1 MKIHNYGN
9 DYVQAR
15 KFKEVNNA
23 GNRIAKD
30 EPTTSREVYP
40 KAIEAPKEEEA
51 KTKKNS
57 KKRQNNSDNV

>member
-15 KFKEVNNA
+15 KFKGINNA

-30 EPTTSREVYP
+30 EPTAPREVRSET
-40 KAIEAPKEEEA
+40 AETQKEGA
-51 KTKKNS
+51 KTKKAS
-57 KKRQNNSDNV
+57 KKKDNSDNI

>member
-15 KFKEVNNA
+15 KFKGINNA

-30 EPTTSREVYP
+30 ESTTPREICSETV
-40 KAIEAPKEEEA
+40 ETQKEGA
-51 KTKKNS
+51 KTKKAS
-57 KKRQNNSDNV
+57 KKKDNPDNV